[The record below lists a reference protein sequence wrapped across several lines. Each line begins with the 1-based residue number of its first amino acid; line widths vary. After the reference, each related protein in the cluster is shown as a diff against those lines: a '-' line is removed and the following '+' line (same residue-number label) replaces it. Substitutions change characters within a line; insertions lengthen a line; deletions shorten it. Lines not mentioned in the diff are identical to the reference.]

1 MVSLSRWS
9 SSWPQGLWISTILG
23 SGSILVAIEVAASG
37 TLSRLCFPRDVT
49 DCGACLRARPHDMA
63 RLLAVGGLC
72 ISASGSRV
80 PMLGRQTTYVVDIC
94 DWKDRPVVEGR
105 VVAKVTKA
113 GVSCIRFA
121 SSDWWLGWPLSG
133 MRCDGGSVPK
143 GTYILR
149 EGGGTVAL
157 MKILRFLEPETGGDG
172 LPSQPLW
179 SANHSLSLRWA

>member
-1 MVSLSRWS
+1 MVVQRVFCPWIALSLPVGNVAHVLPLSVQDKWCHSLDDRRHGRRASGYPPYWAR
-9 SSWPQGLWISTILG
+9 

-121 SSDWWLGWPLSG
+121 SSD
-133 MRCDGGSVPK
+133 
-143 GTYILR
+143 
-149 EGGGTVAL
+149 
-157 MKILRFLEPETGGDG
+157 
-172 LPSQPLW
+172 
-179 SANHSLSLRWA
+179 